1 MKARIVFLPG
11 DGIGPEVCAEARR
24 VLDGIGESYGHE
36 FEVVEG
42 EIGVTAIINSG
53 DPLPGDTRRLCLSGD
68 AVMLGAVGGPTGT
81 EYNGR
86 RPEAGLLDLRTLLG
100 NYANLRPVAA
110 SPALADQSPLRPER
124 VRGVD
129 LLVVRELLGGIYFGK
144 PSDTRDGVARDTEV
158 YSEMEVRRIS
168 ETAFRT
174 AEQRRG
180 KVTSVDK
187 ANVLE
192 TSRLWRRVACAM
204 QLVSNPAQFDVILTS
219 NMFGDILSDEASVLT
234 GSLGMLPSASV
245 GGKIGL
251 FEPVHGSAPDIAGT
265 GKANPIGAILSIA
278 MMLELGF
285 GLADEGAAVRRG
297 VETLL
302 GEGYRTPD
310 LASGAEGEIEAT
322 TEMVGTRVREALRKK
337 AHA

>member
-1 MKARIVFLPG
+1 
-11 DGIGPEVCAEARR
+11 
-24 VLDGIGESYGHE
+24 
-36 FEVVEG
+36 
-42 EIGVTAIINSG
+42 
-53 DPLPGDTRRLCLSGD
+53 
-68 AVMLGAVGGPTGT
+68 
-81 EYNGR
+81 
-86 RPEAGLLDLRTLLG
+86 
-100 NYANLRPVAA
+100 
-110 SPALADQSPLRPER
+110 
-124 VRGVD
+124 
-129 LLVVRELLGGIYFGK
+129 
-144 PSDTRDGVARDTEV
+144 
-158 YSEMEVRRIS
+158 
-168 ETAFRT
+168 
-174 AEQRRG
+174 
-180 KVTSVDK
+180 VDK

-192 TSRLWRRVACAM
+192 TSRLWRRVATEVAGDYPGVRFENMLVDNCAM